1 MNNKQQIKNHNLG
14 KTKDGT
20 IHCSKQ
26 SSIISSHGKL
36 SNSVRHQKIS
46 LLIKNSFVV
55 VLAIS
60 SRILI
65 YIQLKTTMRQVFLSV
80 QITWH
85 QHLETVYVPIA
96 IIDTVKSEQYRN
108 SIVLAKTAITQM
120 LRATARFLLDL
131 AWLF

>member
-1 MNNKQQIKNHNLG
+1 
-14 KTKDGT
+14 
-20 IHCSKQ
+20 
-26 SSIISSHGKL
+26 
-36 SNSVRHQKIS
+36 
-46 LLIKNSFVV
+46 
-55 VLAIS
+55 
-60 SRILI
+60 
-65 YIQLKTTMRQVFLSV
+65 MRQVFLSV